1 MLLHDSYLRFII
13 KNNLT
18 QAQYLLLHL
27 VYHERVDLIKEFKEA
42 FPTNNPKEDTTMI
55 GEYWVKDLINRDFL
69 VTNAKGGL
77 EIGMKFKIAFID
89 KYTACEEIYA
99 IYPTHF
105 KKDGV
110 QIPLGAMDRNV
121 FANLYDIAIMSSIQ
135 EHLEVVEDIKY
146 AIKHDIL
153 NIGIEKFIKS
163 KYWLAIRP
171 KRKENLIKERT
182 VTSQDHEYDDE

>member
-27 VYHERVDLIKEFKEA
+27 VYHERVDLIRDFKEA
-42 FPTNNPKEDTTMI
+42 FPSEDSTMI
-55 GEYWVKDLINRDFL
+55 GEYWVKDLINRGYL
-69 VTNAKGGL
+69 VQSPKGTL
-77 EIGMKFKIAFID
+77 EIGMTFKVAFID
-89 KYTACEEIYA
+89 KYTACEEVYA

-121 FANLYDIAIMSSIQ
+121 FANLYDIAIMSSIA
-135 EHLEVVEDIKY
+135 EHLEIMEDIKF
-146 AIKHDIL
+146 AIKHELL

-171 KRKENLIKERT
+171 KRKENNIKQRT
-182 VTSQDHEYDDE
+182 VTSQDHEYDE

>member
-1 MLLHDSYLRFII
+1 MILHDSFVKFII
-13 KNNLT
+13 QHKLT

-27 VYHERVDLIKEFKEA
+27 VYHERVDLIREFKTA
-42 FPTNNPKEDTTMI
+42 FPSEDSTMI
-55 GEYWVKDLINRDFL
+55 GEYWVKDLITRGFL
-69 VTNAKGGL
+69 VENSKGNL
-77 EIGMKFKIAFID
+77 EIGLAFKLAFIN

-121 FANLYDIAIMSSIQ
+121 FADLYDIATMSSIS
-135 EHLEVVEDIKY
+135 EHLEIIEDIKY